1 MEIACRNPKAIIIH
15 ALKWDIEQDALESS
29 WYPLICFMI
38 VRASLPGWGAMKTF
52 QSSWTC
58 LISNCTRPL
67 ACLSV
72 HLPNSSS
79 PLFFY
84 NVSSPGFSHLYL
96 SNLIRYTLGNMTL
109 GNMHIL
115 ESVKMLNLVKTG
127 LRRQLSH
134 FHYFVWPLSKTFNFS
149 EPTYSCKFGG
159 GNAKSITFHLG
170 VLSFALYY
178 MCWTLCWMLRPS
190 INKMHTRGQ
199 RKHQEGEN
207 GSTQAPRGASW
218 WW

>member
-1 MEIACRNPKAIIIH
+1 MLKRLAGEIPKSLGGRRSKQELWNQCTLFFSVCWQQMEIACRNPKAIIIH

-52 QSSWTC
+52 QSSCTC

-134 FHYFVWPLSKTFNFS
+134 FH
-149 EPTYSCKFGG
+149 
-159 GNAKSITFHLG
+159 
-170 VLSFALYY
+170 
-178 MCWTLCWMLRPS
+178 
-190 INKMHTRGQ
+190 
-199 RKHQEGEN
+199 
-207 GSTQAPRGASW
+207 
-218 WW
+218 